1 MRPTELIALIQSR
14 FKAGIKRPVHIE
26 GSPGLGKT
34 EIARQIATA
43 LDVGFKVIHAP
54 LLQPEDYGFPVISA
68 DKTDVSFIVSK
79 DKFPMNGTDCAEH
92 GILLI
97 DEIAQADAS
106 AQKILRNLIL
116 EREIHGQKLK
126 PGWVIITTG
135 NRATDRAGAVKL
147 LSHLSNALTR
157 ITLEVHIDD
166 WTNWAFANGVRP
178 EVIAF
183 ARFRP
188 TLLNDFDPQRDINA
202 TPRAWVQGVSAQLGN
217 IPASTEFESFKGDVG
232 EGPAAEFTAFLKMAR
247 DLPSPDAILL
257 NPEGSEVPNEAATR
271 YAICGAM
278 AARTSPDNFGI
289 VMKYISKLPAEFGVL
304 FIRDA
309 MAKDKAIAQSPD
321 FIKWA
326 SGPGAKILL

>member
-1 MRPTELIALIQSR
+1 
-14 FKAGIKRPVHIE
+14 
-26 GSPGLGKT
+26 
-34 EIARQIATA
+34 
-43 LDVGFKVIHAP
+43 

-68 DKTDVSFIVSK
+68 DKTDVNFVVSST
-79 DKFPMNGTDCAEH
+79 KFPLERSACSER

-126 PGWVIITTG
+126 SGWLIITTG

-157 ITLEVHIDD
+157 ITLEVSIDD
-166 WTNWAFANGVRP
+166 WSQWAFANGVQP

-188 TLLNDFDPQRDINA
+188 NLLNDFDPQRDVNA
-202 TPRAWVQGVSAQLGN
+202 TPRAWVQGVSAQMGLIN
-217 IPASTEFESFKGDVG
+217 PAHEFETFKGDVG
-232 EGPAAEFTAFLKMAR
+232 EGPAAEFVAFLKIFR
-247 DLPSPDAILL
+247 SLPSPDAILID
-257 NPEGSEVPNEAATR
+257 PDKVEVPMDPATK
-271 YAICGAM
+271 YAICGAL
-278 AARTSPDNFGI
+278 AHRTTPDNFGR
-289 VMKYISKLPAEFGVL
+289 VMKYINRMSPEFGVL
-304 FIRDA
+304 FVRDA
-309 MAKDKAIAQSPD
+309 MARDKKLAASPD

-326 SGPGAKILL
+326 SGPGAKLLL